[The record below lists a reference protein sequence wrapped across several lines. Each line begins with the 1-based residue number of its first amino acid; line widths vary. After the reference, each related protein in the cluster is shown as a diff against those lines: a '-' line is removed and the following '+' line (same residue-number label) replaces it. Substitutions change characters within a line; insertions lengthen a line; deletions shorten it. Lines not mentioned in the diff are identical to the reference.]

1 MSRSHRLSSGS
12 VSCRL
17 EWRPSRWLQGALVVI
32 GASAAWSVL
41 LSEMPVWAAAPLAA
55 GALFRT
61 FLLIRRERRKPA
73 RELVFP
79 GDGEPVRVDGVPI
92 QGVQVRW
99 RGPLAFVSWT
109 APGGGRRRLS
119 WWPDTLP
126 RERRRELRLAAG
138 HEDASRRRP
147 GMAP

>member
-17 EWRPSRWLQGALVVI
+17 EWRPSRWLQVVLAVL
-32 GASAAWSVL
+32 GPLAAWSVL
-41 LSEMPVWAAAPLAA
+41 LSEMPRWAAWPLVA
-55 GALFRT
+55 GV
-61 FLLIRRERRKPA
+61 LLHASSSILRERRKPV
-73 RELVFP
+73 RQIVFP
-79 GDGEPVRVDGVPI
+79 GSDGV
-92 QGVQVRW
+92 VQIDGIPVSDVVVQW
-99 RGPLAFVSWT
+99 RSPLAFLSWR
-109 APGGGRRRLS
+109 GSDGRRQRLS

-126 RERRRELRLAAG
+126 PERRRELRLAAG